1 MEGADVSDVLL
12 PSREET
18 HVKRFNASPRHPH
31 ALKLPHVPHVPR
43 LGLSLA
49 NGIDPKGTAV
59 VVWEIDEL
67 ARHIVD
73 IDDGVPDG
81 FEAVSDSFG

>member
-1 MEGADVSDVLL
+1 M
-12 PSREET
+12 
-18 HVKRFNASPRHPH
+18 
-31 ALKLPHVPHVPR
+31 
-43 LGLSLA
+43 A

-67 ARHIVD
+67 ARNIVD
-73 IDDGVPDG
+73 INDGVPDG